1 MTESVPETRPTGE
14 KVLFRART
22 HAKILVPTVTIQI
35 LLLVAHVVAWWLWPE
50 STGVAE
56 VDQWGPLA
64 VHALILTLEVYY
76 VVVPLLRWWHTTFT
90 VTDQRIEMT
99 WGILHKNVRELG
111 ISRIT
116 QVNVE
121 RSLLDRMF
129 GCGTIVLTDA
139 GSPVPVHLADVPRVH
154 HVRALLDELRF
165 RFAERHTPNT

>member
-1 MTESVPETRPTGE
+1 MSEPVHETRPTGE

-22 HAKILVPTVTIQI
+22 HAKILVPTVLVQA
-35 LLLVAHVVAWWLWPE
+35 LLLAAHLIAWWLWPE
-50 STGVAE
+50 STGVAALDE
-56 VDQWGPLA
+56 WGPLA
-64 VHALILTLEVYY
+64 VHSVILVLEVYY
-76 VVVPLLRWWHTTFT
+76 VVVPLLRWWHTVFT

-99 WGILHKNVRELG
+99 WGIFTKNARELA

-121 RSLLDRMF
+121 RSLPDRMF

-154 HVRALLDELRF
+154 HVRQMLDDLRF
-165 RFAERHTPNT
+165 QGGRHTRRA